1 MVSDLHQP
9 RANMHNS
16 KFRCFLALV
25 TFASLTVAACSES
38 ASSPTSP
45 STSTGGSLALTA
57 DQLSGT
63 WTLRSIRSGDGA
75 EHAAPANATYTL
87 TLSDNRLSTRADCNS
102 CSGAFTLSGRTLTAG
117 PALACTRAACATM
130 DFEQQYTRLL
140 SGDSTIT
147 LSGNT
152 LELSSARGLLRFT
165 R

>member
-1 MVSDLHQP
+1 
-9 RANMHNS
+9 MHNS

-38 ASSPTSP
+38 VSSPTSP
-45 STSTGGSLALTA
+45 STSTGGSLAVTA

-87 TLSDNRLSTRADCNS
+87 TLFDDRLSTRADCNT
-102 CSGAFTLSGRTLTAG
+102 CSGALMLSGRTLTAG
-117 PALACTRAACATM
+117 PTLACTRAACSTI
-130 DFEQQYTRLL
+130 DFEGEYTRLL
-140 SGDSTIT
+140 AGDSTT
-147 LSGNT
+147 AVSATT
-152 LELSSARGLLRFT
+152 LELSSARGVLRFT